1 MWSRRHLA
9 DSIGNVFFDKVNPTM
24 FEACVFVCVWLPE
37 LKPGAVEES
46 RYCFYLNTLKFAM

>member
-24 FEACVFVCVWLPE
+24 RQFEACVFVCLV
-37 LKPGAVEES
+37 S
-46 RYCFYLNTLKFAM
+46 RTQTRCL